1 MGQTGLFISW
11 GAPTPDRE
19 MRGLEVFD
27 ESLGYWRQLKQEGRI
42 EDFQVVLL
50 YPHASDLEGFV
61 LLHATVEQ
69 LNELDADEEFLRL
82 TMMQELVSES
92 FRVVRASLGEG
103 LDEHVRLYRA
113 TIARLNRERDKEER
127 VRVYPGAE

>member
-1 MGQTGLFISW
+1 MGQTGLFIGW
-11 GAPTPDRE
+11 GAAVPDRE
-19 MRGLEVFD
+19 IKGLEVFD
-27 ESLGYWRQLKQEGRI
+27 ESLVYWRRLKRDGRI

-50 YPHASDLEGFV
+50 YPHASNLEGFA

-92 FRVVRASLGEG
+92 FRVVRAKLDEG
-103 LDEHVRLYRA
+103 LDEQVRMYRS
-113 TIARLNRERDKEER
+113 TIAELSRERDEER
-127 VRVYPGAE
+127 VHVYPGG

>member
-1 MGQTGLFISW
+1 MEQTGLFIGW
-11 GAPTPDRE
+11 GAAARDRE
-19 MRGLEVFD
+19 MKGLEVFE

-50 YPHASDLEGFV
+50 YPHASDLEGFA

-92 FRVVRASLGEG
+92 FRVVRANLGEG
-103 LDEHVRLYRA
+103 LDEQVRMYRS
-113 TIARLNRERDKEER
+113 TLARLNGERIW
-127 VRVYPGAE
+127 VHPGAE

>member
-1 MGQTGLFISW
+1 MGQTGLFIGW
-11 GAPTPDRE
+11 GAAVAHRE
-19 MRGLEVFD
+19 VKGLEVFD
-27 ESLGYWRQLKQEGRI
+27 ESLVYWRQLKQEGRI

-50 YPHASDLEGFV
+50 YPHASNLEGFA

-92 FRVVRASLGEG
+92 FRVVRAKLDEG
-103 LDEHVRLYRA
+103 LDEQIRMYRS
-113 TIARLNRERDKEER
+113 TIAELSGERDEEP
-127 VRVYPGAE
+127 VHVYPAG

>member
-1 MGQTGLFISW
+1 MGQTGLFIGW
-11 GAPTPDRE
+11 GAAVPDRE
-19 MRGLEVFD
+19 TKGLEVFD
-27 ESLGYWRQLKQEGRI
+27 ESLVYWRRLKRDGRI

-50 YPHASDLEGFV
+50 YPHASNLEGFA

-92 FRVVRASLGEG
+92 FRVVRAKLDEG
-103 LDEHVRLYRA
+103 LDEQVRMYRSM
-113 TIARLNRERDKEER
+113 IAGLNREREEER
-127 VRVYPGAE
+127 VQVFPGG